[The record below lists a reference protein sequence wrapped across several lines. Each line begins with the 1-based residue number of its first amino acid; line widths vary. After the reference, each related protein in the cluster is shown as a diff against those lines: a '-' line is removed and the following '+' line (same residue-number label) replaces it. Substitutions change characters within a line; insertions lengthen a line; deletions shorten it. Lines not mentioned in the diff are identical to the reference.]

1 MFFSSRQNFNKQFW
15 LLVVFLFLPFVAT
28 YAKPPDFNTMLYA
41 LKQNAGPIIRLVV
54 AIAYVTGLWFIVSA
68 IQQLKTIGQSQQ
80 MMQQHTLGGPLIKFI
95 VGLMLLYLPS
105 VIDISVWT
113 LWGHSAMGSAA
124 EDVMSYNPS
133 AADPYAGAKEGAIA
147 IVRVVGY
154 VSFVRGLI
162 VLSRA
167 GSTQSAQPGT
177 IGKGII
183 HMIGGILAIN
193 IVETIRIIGNTLG
206 ISTI

>member
-28 YAKPPDFNTMLYA
+28 YAKSPDFNTMLSA
-41 LKQNAGPIIRLVV
+41 LRQNVGPIIRLVV
-54 AIAYVTGLWFIVSA
+54 ATAYVTGLWFIISA

-80 MMQQHTLGGPLIKFI
+80 TMQQHTLGGPLIKFI

-113 LWGHSAMGSAA
+113 IWGHSAMGSAA
-124 EDVMSYNPS
+124 EEVMSYNPS
-133 AADPYAGAKEGAIA
+133 PGPYSQAKEGAIA
-147 IVRVVGY
+147 LVRVVGY

-162 VLSRA
+162 VLSHA
-167 GSTQSAQPGT
+167 GSTQSAQPGS